1 MNLPKNV
8 CLFHQGSIPDCCY
21 ILIKGNLSVRY
32 SNIDDDTEPVDLDD
46 LRILKLKVANEYNI
60 SHHFK
65 CRNMMSSSLN
75 YDEKEKVNDYHII
88 NKTPERNCNNYNN
101 NYEEEILEISDQCIF
116 ISDNNLINKQP
127 HTTSL
132 YTKSNCLLLC
142 LEKKDFCNSLLKN
155 LSSFD
160 SNMKLF
166 ILNHIKTFQKLPS
179 NIFNYHY
186 SKIEKLYP
194 QINDEIFISSFSK
207 NNKSFYLIFKGTCAA
222 KSLHPIKYDRGNFF
236 GLESLQSKKDYNYT
250 VKVVEV
256 NTILFKFNV
265 EYFNHSISELKSE
278 LLPLLEKQK
287 EIATEYIQKAK
298 DIAQIFNIKSK
309 LKLLKVNNKG
319 LCKKLLN
326 AEHNQEEKCNLLK
339 VKNTFVSNSAKNI
352 FEKKRKNR
360 TVSKNKLKVN
370 ISKTT
375 TKIPY
380 IQLSNRKTIEN
391 YENVNQTFRQ
401 NLNVTTFSKVNCSIS
416 KIYQPKLKNKMYLN
430 FTTDKENSNIF
441 LNTSYKVGCPST
453 TRSTMRNLVLGK
465 KKYISL
471 RKNLGPLFEKS
482 CSLNKNHPKICKEVI
497 ENNKTVVYYETQNY
511 NIPLA
516 HTLIKEQ

>member
-8 CLFHQGSIPDCCY
+8 CLFHQGTIPDCCY

-32 SNIDDDTEPVDLDD
+32 SNIEDDTEPLDIDD
-46 LRILKLKVANEYNI
+46 LRILKLKVASEYNI
-60 SHHFK
+60 NHHFK
-65 CRNMMSSSLN
+65 CSNITSTSLN
-75 YDEKEKVNDYHII
+75 YDEKEKVNDNHII
-88 NKTPERNCNNYNN
+88 NKTPEKNN
-101 NYEEEILEISDQCIF
+101 NYEDEILEISNQCIF

-132 YTKSNCLLLC
+132 YTKSNCLLLS
-142 LEKKDFCNSLLKN
+142 LEKKDFSSSLLKN

-179 NIFNYHY
+179 HIFNYHY

-194 QINDEIFISSFSK
+194 QINDEIFISSFAK

-236 GLESLQSKKDYNYT
+236 GLESLQNKKVYNYT

-256 NTILFKFNV
+256 NTILLKFNI
-265 EYFNHSISELKSE
+265 EYFNDSISKLKSE

-287 EIATEYIQKAK
+287 EISTEYTQKAK
-298 DIAQIFNIKSK
+298 DIAQIFNIKNK
-309 LKLLKVNNKG
+309 LKLLKVNKG
-319 LCKKLLN
+319 LCKKLLST
-326 AEHNQEEKCNLLK
+326 EHNQEEKCNLLK
-339 VKNTFVSNSAKNI
+339 VQNTFISNSAKNI

-370 ISKTT
+370 TSQTT

-380 IQLSNRKTIEN
+380 IQLSNRKTIDN
-391 YENVNQTFRQ
+391 YGNINQTFRQ
-401 NLNVTTFSKVNCSIS
+401 NLNLTTFSKANCSIS
-416 KIYQPKLKNKMYLN
+416 KIYPPKLKNKIYLN
-430 FTTDKENSNIF
+430 FTSDKENSNIF
-441 LNTSYKVGCPST
+441 LNTSSYKVCCPST
-453 TRSTMRNLVLGK
+453 TRCTMRNFVLGK
-465 KKYISL
+465 KKFIAL
-471 RKNLGPLFEKS
+471 RKNLGPLFERS
-482 CSLNKNHPKICKEVI
+482 CSRNENHPKTCKEII
-497 ENNKTVVYYETQNY
+497 ENNKSVVYYETQNY

-516 HTLIKEQ
+516 HTLIKEH